1 MQTSVQ
7 TPPPLEPGAPPPPPD
22 AERLAHARRRV
33 EALKGFYLHLFIFA
47 LVLAGL
53 AIINAAAG
61 GPWWVLW
68 VLLGWGIGVLAHAFA
83 VLGQGSRVI
92 DDWEERKLKEFLDQ
106 R

>member
-1 MQTSVQ
+1 MQTSLPQ
-7 TPPPLEPGAPPPPPD
+7 TPPGPVAPTPAPSR
-22 AERLAHARRRV
+22 ERLAHARRRV
-33 EALKGFYLHLFIFA
+33 EALKGFYLHLFIFV

-53 AIINAAAG
+53 AVVNAASG

-83 VLGQGSRVI
+83 VLGQGSRVVA
-92 DDWEERKLKEFLDQ
+92 DWEERKLKELLDQ